1 MPVTFISAKSAFTG
15 RRQRGDTM
23 IEVLVT
29 IIVIAVGVLGAAAL
43 QVTTLKNLSS
53 SHSATVAALV
63 AEDLTERM
71 RANPAATLADDYVHN
86 AAPAAFPDCAA
97 NSCNEAQ
104 LAAYDM
110 GTWWNQMTAVLPA
123 ASGQVT
129 RNPGTNTFVVTV
141 RWDEDR
147 SGSAGTN
154 CPPQSATDLEC
165 YRFNVTI

>member
-1 MPVTFISAKSAFTG
+1 MPVKIIHADRQTLR

-63 AEDLTERM
+63 AEDMTERI
-71 RANPAATLADDYVHN
+71 RANPVGAANYVHSARPVN
-86 AAPAAFPDCAA
+86 PPNCTSQDCTPA
-97 NSCNEAQ
+97 E
-104 LAAYDM
+104 LAAYDI
-110 GTWWNQMTAVLPA
+110 GSWWNQMTALLPS
-123 ASGQVT
+123 ASGTVT
-129 RNPGTNTFVVTV
+129 NNAGTFTVTV

-147 SGSAGTN
+147 SGSTGTN
-154 CPPQSATDLEC
+154 CPPESADDLEC
-165 YRFNVTI
+165 YQFNVTM